1 MKTKVYSFNYSKNG
15 RTKRIVLSAPFN
27 GRMVQTSRFT
37 PVELLQPVNP
47 LFIGGAQYEDEQE
60 FISDCQKLIHLS
72 TISQY
77 DDLFHSNLEAL
88 FAILMNHVEKFKRL
102 LFNDLL
108 TYIDCFSYILFAHG
122 FSEAQVKQLYPGVVK
137 MAVDQ
142 LPYFLKCQYTLMP
155 FTSSFLYNNIV
166 SHYKSL

>member
-1 MKTKVYSFNYSKNG
+1 METKIFSFNYSKNG
-15 RTKRIVLSAPFN
+15 QTKRLAFSAPIN
-27 GRMVQTSRFT
+27 RGMVQTSRFT

-47 LFIGGAQYEDEQE
+47 LFNGGSQYEDEQE

-77 DDLFHSNLEAL
+77 DDLFGSNLEAL
-88 FAILMNHVEKFKRL
+88 FAILMGHIERFKRL

-108 TYIDCFSYILFAHG
+108 TYIDCFSYILLAHG
-122 FSEAQVKQLYPGVVK
+122 YSEAQVKQMYPRVVK
-137 MAVDQ
+137 MAVEQ
-142 LPYFLKCQYTLMP
+142 LAYYLKCQYTLIP
-155 FTSSFLYNNIV
+155 FTSSNLYNNIV